1 MTGVQTCA
9 LPICDVQGES
19 RTELEMKVCIS
30 RIYMKKHNAELPSST
45 KEGTSAAVS
54 VQEISMYMRYLTR
67 KPRLMNARAQAIA
80 FPVAE

>member
-1 MTGVQTCA
+1 
-9 LPICDVQGES
+9 
-19 RTELEMKVCIS
+19 
-30 RIYMKKHNAELPSST
+30 MKKHNAELPSST

-80 FPVAE
+80 FLVAE